1 MQYWAFNWHGEWVG
15 KGARWGQAVSTEGR
29 KEDGGKRTIS
39 CYAARLC
46 HVLGLGYCRPFINV
60 KYVGKGG
67 RDRQFRKEAVRT
79 ISYNTTMQSPIKL
92 RLLQPPTTG
101 A

>member
-1 MQYWAFNWHGEWVG
+1 MQYWGFNWHGEWVG

-60 KYVGKGG
+60 KYAGKGEKG
-67 RDRQFRKEAVRT
+67 PSVEEGSSEDNLLQHYKA
-79 ISYNTTMQSPIKL
+79 ISY
-92 RLLQPPTTG
+92 
-101 A
+101 